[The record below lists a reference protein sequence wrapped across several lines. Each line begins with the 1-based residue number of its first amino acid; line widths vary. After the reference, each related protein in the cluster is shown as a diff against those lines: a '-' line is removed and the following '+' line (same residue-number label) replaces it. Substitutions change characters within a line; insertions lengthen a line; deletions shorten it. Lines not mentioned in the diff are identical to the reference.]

1 MALAAMPEITPRSS
15 IRMKP
20 WSRAP
25 ATVDA
30 LAPRVAGSDVERLK
44 VAKVRSMIR
53 YLRPA
58 RRLARHDGGDDAA

>member
-1 MALAAMPEITPRSS
+1 
-15 IRMKP
+15 MKP

-53 YLRPA
+53 YLRLA